1 VRPLLDVRDLTIE
14 FPQSLAGRA
23 LSSAHPAGLGTTMTG
38 AAAVRSL
45 SFSIAPG
52 EVLGLVGES
61 GSGKSVTSLAIM
73 GLLPLAAARHG

>member
-45 SFSIAPG
+45 SSPSPRRSAG
-52 EVLGLVGES
+52 LGWRVGL
-61 GSGKSVTSLAIM
+61 GKIRTSLAIM
-73 GLLPLAAARHG
+73 GPAAAGGSRHG